1 MKNIKY
7 ILFAF
12 LIITGCSDDD
22 DQTLPSVTA
31 QYQNLH
37 APQAGGQGQPISGPF
52 TKFDFAS
59 GEVTNDDN
67 DWDIAFRGTTILVNG
82 GSATGLA
89 EEPARSGQGAAA
101 IADGTFAS
109 VVSTGALTF
118 SQDSNSG
125 PAITPG
131 SGNGWYNYAGA
142 PTYLISPIPGKIL
155 VIRTRDGALAKL
167 EILSYY
173 KDAPSMPNAFSDQSQ
188 YYTFNY
194 LYNPNKNSS
203 SLE

>member
-1 MKNIKY
+1 M
-7 ILFAF
+7 
-12 LIITGCSDDD
+12 
-22 DQTLPSVTA
+22 
-31 QYQNLH
+31 
-37 APQAGGQGQPISGPF
+37 
-52 TKFDFAS
+52 
-59 GEVTNDDN
+59 
-67 DWDIAFRGTTILVNG
+67 
-82 GSATGLA
+82 
-89 EEPARSGQGAAA
+89 
-101 IADGTFAS
+101 
-109 VVSTGALTF
+109 
-118 SQDSNSG
+118 
-125 PAITPG
+125 PG